1 MTFNLVVQTK
11 LAVST
16 LWRQIRLNLKE
27 EVYVNSVYVKTYK
40 DYLIMIIWIFAIF
53 ARFLKISGPD
63 GGIVYSNPWISS
75 NKQVLNK
82 KPY

>member
-27 EVYVNSVYVKTYK
+27 EVYVNLCELILLWSYE
-40 DYLIMIIWIFAIF
+40 YLQ
-53 ARFLKISGPD
+53 FLQD
-63 GGIVYSNPWISS
+63 F
-75 NKQVLNK
+75 
-82 KPY
+82 